1 MNLYLDDSRDMTP
14 RAIVRAI
21 ENFSSANVLVENQ
34 FNILNH
40 WR

>member
-1 MNLYLDDSRDMTP
+1 MNLYLDDSRDMTL

-21 ENFSSANVLVENQ
+21 ENLLSANVLVENQ
-34 FNILNH
+34 FIILNH